1 MFLNNYHDIKNKEI
15 YVLTFLILFSIL
27 IRIPVVYMFGDIR
40 IENEWGIHLNGRWF
54 LAAQHLKAWEYLF
67 FPEGSEDLPSLRET
81 MELLKSENLN

>member
-40 IENEWGIHLNGRWF
+40 IENEWGILFKN
-54 LAAQHLKAWEYLF
+54 LITIYLQNVKF
-67 FPEGSEDLPSLRET
+67 FKIIFMG
-81 MELLKSENLN
+81 